1 MKNGENLIPVGM
13 TEFARDTAFSV
24 SSSDLTEWCEER
36 SGGRYRAGDI
46 AAISL
51 AELRGLDY
59 AGILAKLMRV
69 HGFGKVVVNGA
80 DDLDAEVFAAAL
92 FLAMREGREFLIRS
106 AAGLVRILAGIPKQ
120 PPLKREQL
128 CLGDRLSGGLVIVGS
143 HVQKTTEQLEYLLAS
158 GMDLE
163 PVCFRTESVFRPAG
177 LQEESGRV
185 LRIAEAAIR
194 SGSTAVVYTSRQ
206 VLRSREESA
215 QDNLRLSVQISRSLT
230 SVVKNLAVW
239 PSFLVAKGGI
249 TSYDVGI
256 WGLGVRRAWV
266 MGQAAPGVPVWRDR
280 GGKPVSQVEGQ
291 GRKAGFPI

>member
-1 MKNGENLIPVGM
+1 MKNGEYLIPVGM
-13 TEFARDTAFSV
+13 TEFARDTAFSF
-24 SSSDLTEWCEER
+24 SSSDLTKWCEER

-46 AAISL
+46 TVISPE
-51 AELRGLDY
+51 ELRGLDY

-69 HGFGKVVVNGA
+69 HDFGKVVVNGA

-120 PPLKREQL
+120 PPLKREEL
-128 CLGDRLSGGLVIVGS
+128 CLGDSLSGGLVIVGS

-230 SVVKNLAVW
+230 SVVKNLAVR
-239 PSFLVAKGGI
+239 PSFLVAKGASPL
-249 TSYDVGI
+249 TM
-256 WGLGVRRAWV
+256 WGSGDWAC
-266 MGQAAPGVPVWRDR
+266 AAPG
-280 GGKPVSQVEGQ
+280 
-291 GRKAGFPI
+291 